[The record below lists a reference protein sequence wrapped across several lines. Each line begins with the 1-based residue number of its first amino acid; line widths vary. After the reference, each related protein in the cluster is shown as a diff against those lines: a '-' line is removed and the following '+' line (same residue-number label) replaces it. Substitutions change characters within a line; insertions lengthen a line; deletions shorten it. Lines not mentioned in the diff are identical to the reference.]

1 MSGQP
6 EPGLITTM
14 PPAAQLPRAASPALA
29 RRLPALGFVL
39 LSLLLLL
46 PVFGVVTLTARH
58 DDAILERAYLRDD
71 TGQLALAEVQGL
83 DFTPFQGLLTQ
94 GYQAGAAYWLRLR
107 IRGDDASAPSFI
119 LRLRPS
125 WHDDIRLFDPADPRP
140 APRVTGDRHPW
151 SAGEVASLSHG
162 FLLTRT
168 PEPRDIYLRI
178 QSVHTYLVEV
188 QALPQVEARR
198 ADTVLLTLYVIY
210 MGVLIV
216 VIGWAFAS
224 YCNMPDRIV
233 GAFGMCQLSQ
243 FLYYV
248 FIVGLARIIFDNVLD
263 PAWIDRLT
271 IALIISTAALAM
283 MFHIVLLQHHGVA
296 RWCAVAMKIIASI
309 PVLSMLIYLFD
320 EPTRAVAANAT
331 AVAMFS
337 VMVLVAAWVGVP
349 ADRPG
354 GVATLP
360 RHWLRLFYVFV
371 ALIGLLAGSP
381 TLAWLNIGLIS
392 PDLYLL
398 HSAIVT
404 IAMGMFLSYRQR
416 RIAERLAAAQQ
427 AAELERRARE
437 DQNKF
442 VTMLNHELKTP
453 LSVLKLLF
461 ARHPRQDLGEATID
475 TITDLID
482 RCLLSDRLDHG
493 APLRATTFSPA
504 AVIGTALQTRPEAG
518 RVAVEDRDRASIHN
532 DPELFAAIVANLL
545 DNALKY
551 GAPGGLVTASLQAAT
566 HEGKRAVCLRVCN
579 RIGRAGV
586 PDVERV
592 FDKYY
597 RAEAAR
603 SVPGT
608 GLGLYLVKSFAEM
621 MGGTISCEADTTATQ
636 TICFTLCL
644 PR

>member
-1 MSGQP
+1 MR
-6 EPGLITTM
+6 
-14 PPAAQLPRAASPALA
+14 PAAQLFLSGSPAVA
-29 RRLPALGFVL
+29 RRLPAVRFLLLALVL
-39 LSLLLLL
+39 LV
-46 PVFGVVTLTARH
+46 PVFGLLTLTAQH

-71 TGQLALAEVQGL
+71 TGQLTLAEVQGL
-83 DFTPFQGLLTQ
+83 AFTSFQGPLTQ
-94 GYQAGAAYWLRLR
+94 GFQAEAAYWLRFR
-107 IRGDDASAPSFI
+107 IRADDATAPPFI
-119 LRLRPS
+119 LRLRPA

-168 PEPRDIYLRI
+168 ADPRDIYLRV
-178 QSVHTYLVEV
+178 QSVHSYLIEA
-188 QALPQVEARR
+188 QALAQTEARR

-210 MGVLIV
+210 MGVLV
-216 VIGWAFAS
+216 VAIGWAFAS
-224 YCNMPDRIV
+224 YSRTPDRIIGV
-233 GAFGMCQLSQ
+233 FGAYQFCQ
-243 FLYYV
+243 FLYYI
-248 FIVGLARIIFDNVLD
+248 FIVGLAQIIFDNVLP

-271 IALIISTAALAM
+271 TVLIIAAAGLAM
-283 MFHIVLLQHHGVA
+283 VFHIVLLQQHGVA
-296 RWCAVAMKIIASI
+296 RWCAVTMKVIASI
-309 PVLSMLIYLFD
+309 PVLSLLIYLFG
-320 EPTRAVAANAT
+320 EPTRAVAANAAAIALFSAMALL
-331 AVAMFS
+331 AVWA
-337 VMVLVAAWVGVP
+337 GVP

-354 GVATLP
+354 GAASLP
-360 RHWLRLFYVFV
+360 RRWLRFFYVLV
-371 ALIGLLAGSP
+371 SAIGLLAASP
-381 TLAWLNIGLIS
+381 LLAWLNVRWLS
-392 PDLYLL
+392 FDLYLL

-404 IAMGMFLSYRQR
+404 IAMGMFLNHRQR
-416 RIAERLAAAQQ
+416 RIAEGLAAAQQ
-427 AAELERRARE
+427 TAELERRARE

-475 TITDLID
+475 TITGLID

-493 APLRATTFSPA
+493 APLRTATFFPA
-504 AVIGTALQTRPEAG
+504 EVIGTVLQTLPEAG
-518 RVAVEDRDRASIHN
+518 RVAVEDGDRAPIHN

-545 DNALKY
+545 DNALRY
-551 GAPGGLVTASLQAAT
+551 GAPGSPVTVSLQAAT
-566 HEGKRAVCLRVCN
+566 HEGKPAICLRVCN

-597 RAEAAR
+597 RADAAR

-621 MGGTISCEADTTATQ
+621 MGGSIRCEADATATQ